1 MHKEGLAAR
10 AGSARYFCPH
20 SQFPRP
26 SPSSLVPKQKTATPR
41 KSPRRK
47 AAKAPSSRS
56 TRSAP
61 ADMSPDKFRQ
71 VGHSLVDSIAD
82 FLARLPNA
90 PTASPLLPDAMRAK
104 LGKRELPEK
113 GTDIGPVIDR
123 FSRTFFEQSTHN
135 GSPRFFGYI
144 TSSASPVGALADL
157 LAAAVN
163 PNCGAWALSPIGTEI
178 ENECIRWLGQF
189 MGLPGKWDGVLVS
202 GGNMANIVG
211 FFVARKAKAKWDIR
225 SKGVAHADARKLVMY
240 GSAEIHTWIYKA
252 ADMSGIGTDS
262 IRKIPTDAGLRMRA
276 DALRQQIMA
285 DRAAGLEPFMVVGTA
300 GAVGTGATDPLP
312 EIATI
317 CKEFDLWFHVDGAYG
332 APAVALDDASADL
345 KGLRLAD
352 SIAIDPHKW
361 LYNSIEAGC
370 LLTRDSDA
378 LKNAFSFHP
387 PYYQFDDNEGQE
399 VKNYFEYGPQ
409 NTRGFR
415 ALKIWLGFQHAG
427 ASGYRKMIADD
438 IELAHRLHDFVAKEQ
453 LLEAGT
459 VDLSISTF
467 RYVPRDLRSR
477 ARGDGKVTEY
487 LNELNA
493 RIATALRL
501 SGRAFVSNAHIEDR
515 YMLRACIVNFRTTLA
530 DVELLPKLIVEIG
543 QRIDKEIRPTALRR
557 G

>member
-1 MHKEGLAAR
+1 
-10 AGSARYFCPH
+10 
-20 SQFPRP
+20 
-26 SPSSLVPKQKTATPR
+26 
-41 KSPRRK
+41 
-47 AAKAPSSRS
+47 
-56 TRSAP
+56 
-61 ADMSPDKFRQ
+61 MSPEKFRQ
-71 VGHSLVDSIAD
+71 VGHSLIDGIAD
-82 FLARLPNA
+82 FLGRLPKL
-90 PTASPLLPDAMRAK
+90 PTAAPLLPDAMRAE
-104 LGKRELPEK
+104 LGTRSLPEK
-113 GTDIGPVIDR
+113 GTDIAPVIEK
-123 FSRTFFEQSTHN
+123 FSKLFFDQSTHN

-144 TSSASPVGALADL
+144 TSSAAPVSALADL

-163 PNCGAWALSPIGTEI
+163 PNCGAWALSPIATEI

-189 MGLPGKWDGVLVS
+189 MGLPGTWDGVLVS

-211 FFVARKAKAKWDIR
+211 FYVARKAKAKWDIR
-225 SKGVAHADARKLVMY
+225 ARGVAHAESSRLVLY
-240 GSAEIHTWIYKA
+240 GSAEMHTWIYKA
-252 ADMSGIGTDS
+252 ADMAGLGTDA
-262 IRKIPTDAGLRMRA
+262 IRKVPTDSNLRLRT
-276 DALRQQIMA
+276 DALREMIAA
-285 DRAAGLEPFMVVGTA
+285 DRAAGLEPFMAVGTA
-300 GAVGTGATDPLP
+300 GSVGTGATDPLP
-312 EIATI
+312 EIAKI

-332 APAVALDDASADL
+332 APAVALDGASADL

-370 LLTRDSDA
+370 LLTRDSRALHDA
-378 LKNAFSFHP
+378 FAFKP

-415 ALKIWLGFQHAG
+415 ALKIWLGFQQSG

-438 IELAHRLHDFVAKEQ
+438 IELAQRLHEFVGRQK

-459 VDLSISTF
+459 IDLSISTF
-467 RYVPRDLRSR
+467 RYVPADLRPG
-477 ARGDGKVTEY
+477 ARGDAKVTEY

-530 DVELLPKLIVEIG
+530 DVELLPKLIVELG
-543 QRIDKEIRPTALRR
+543 NDLDKRIRPAHLRS
-557 G
+557 GQA